1 MKLASAFLLGL
12 AAAVA
17 ALAVDAPPQKTVLTA
32 DHSEFVT
39 DKAETHFTF
48 YGTPQKRVTLTGTN
62 LEIVCDYLEII
73 AVSAGAKSN
82 PGSTVPTLDKFKY
95 LLATGNV
102 RIVQGDR
109 EATCGRAEVFPR
121 DDKIELTDKPVIID
135 HSADVTTGGV
145 VDHTTDKKSTGSKI
159 TMLRGEQRVLI
170 ENTRFEGPELKDLGP
185 KATPPAGTPAPAAK

>member
-1 MKLASAFLLGL
+1 MKLAFPLLLTL
-12 AAAVA
+12 ALTGV

-39 DKAETHFTF
+39 DKAETRFTF

-62 LEIVCDYLEII
+62 LEIVCDHLEII
-73 AVSAGAKSN
+73 AVSAGVKSN

-102 RIVQGDR
+102 RIVQSDR

-121 DDKIELTDKPVIID
+121 EDKIELTEKPIIID
-135 HSADVTTGGV
+135 HSADVTTGGKI
-145 VDHTTDKKSTGSKI
+145 DHSADKTSAGSKI

-170 ENTRFEGPELKDLGP
+170 ENTRFEGPEIKDLGP
-185 KATPPAGTPAPAAK
+185 KATPSAGTSGPAAK